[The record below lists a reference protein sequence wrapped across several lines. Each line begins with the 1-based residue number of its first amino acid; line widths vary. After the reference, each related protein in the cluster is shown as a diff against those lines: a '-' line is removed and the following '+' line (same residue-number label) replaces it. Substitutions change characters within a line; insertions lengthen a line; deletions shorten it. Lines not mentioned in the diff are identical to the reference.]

1 MSLWKNRPLFSV
13 CCIWIFSALFGFFLV
28 PSAKICIALAL
39 LGAAL
44 SLAVLC
50 AVRRYQHRRP
60 CFSGGIF
67 LLCLLLSASAALAQ
81 SYLAIDRKEAVSD
94 RYAGT
99 ECEVVGTVTECRG
112 RGGQMSTFVLELSEI
127 NGEPVRQN
135 VLLTC
140 YYVADLKP
148 GHTLRMTAEISSL
161 ADAAGN
167 IYEEYALLG
176 DGIFGGALSK
186 TADDYTLITEAP
198 STPQMSILRHR
209 ALLSEHT
216 ELLFGE
222 ECEGLPSALLLGDRT
237 HLSDTLKKDFERIG
251 TSHMLAISG
260 LHITLL
266 FGFLA
271 ALLKLFR
278 LPPRLRAVILTLTAT
293 AYLTYLGFPPS
304 ATRAVVM
311 LGMTYLASLC
321 YAGADPLTSLGLAG
335 ALILLFSPTTVSDV
349 GFWMSF
355 SATFGILTV
364 MPLFKKNDSVS
375 SKPSTAR
382 SFLRSQGMRLLG
394 AVCAGVAAVAASLWI
409 TAPVMGKIS
418 LLSLPMTLVLTPFIG
433 LLLIL
438 TPLALLTE
446 AFFFGPVVISA
457 VKITVSIITS
467 LSRWGDAPW
476 AMLSLRHTA
485 VGVIVFIVM
494 LSTLYLLGRSLRKK
508 AILLLPMAVG
518 VLLISAIIAV
528 STSADEKDI
537 QISYIIPSSE
547 AEMLVMTSGS
557 DTVICEI
564 SNGSHSAF
572 MSATREAARQGATE
586 ISVFMLTDYHSR
598 TSGSLQHILN
608 RETVRELWMPKPT
621 SEADYYLMLSC
632 LEVAER
638 ASIPT
643 VIYDHGQAL
652 TVFESSTLC
661 LQREMIPRS
670 QKPVLLL
677 TLDTPSERLSFCG
690 SSISESLL
698 SPQANEAIRKSE
710 TVILSSQGPN
720 LKQAIRLPLS
730 EQVSRLCIAD
740 KTVAAYISPDTYPT
754 EGISM
759 TVGQAEFRLRRES
772 KS

>member
-1 MSLWKNRPLFSV
+1 MNLWKNRPLFSV
-13 CCIWIFSALFGFFLV
+13 CCIWILSALVGFFLV
-28 PSAKICIALAL
+28 PSVKVCSALAL
-39 LGAAL
+39 FGAAL
-44 SLAVLC
+44 SLSVIC
-50 AVRRYQHRRP
+50 AVRRYKRRRP
-60 CFSGGIF
+60 LFKGALL
-67 LLCLLLSASAALAQ
+67 LLCLLLFASAALVQ
-81 SYLAIDRKEAVSD
+81 SYLAIDRKEAVST
-94 RYAGT
+94 RYAGA
-99 ECEVVGTVTECRG
+99 ECNVVGTVTECRG

-127 NGEPVRQN
+127 NGEPVRQS

-148 GHTLRMTAEISSL
+148 GHTLRMTGKMSSL

-176 DGIFGGALSK
+176 DGIFGGILSK
-186 TADDYTLITEAP
+186 TANDYTLINEAP
-198 STPQMSILRHR
+198 STLQMAILRHR
-209 ALLSEHT
+209 TLLSEQM
-216 ELLFGE
+216 ELLFGDE
-222 ECEGLPSALLLGDRT
+222 GEGLPSALLLGDRT
-237 HLSDTLKKDFERIG
+237 HLSDTLKRDFERIG

-266 FGFLA
+266 FGFMA

-278 LPPRLRAVILTLTAT
+278 LPPRLRAITLLLTAT
-293 AYLTYLGFPPS
+293 AYLAYLGFPPS

-335 ALILLFSPTTVSDV
+335 ALILLFSPTAVSDA

-364 MPLFKKNDSVS
+364 MPLFRKNNNTS
-375 SKPSTAR
+375 PEANTAL
-382 SFLRSQGMRLLG
+382 SFLQSQGMRLLG
-394 AVCAGVAAVAASLWI
+394 AVCSGLAAVAASVWI

-446 AFFFGPVVISA
+446 AFFFGSVVVSSVNATISA
-457 VKITVSIITS
+457 IMAF
-467 LSRWGDAPW
+467 SRFGDAPW
-476 AMLSLRHTA
+476 VMLSLRHTA
-485 VGVIVFIVM
+485 VGVIVVIIM

-508 AILLLPMAVG
+508 AILLLPMTLG

-528 STSADEKDI
+528 STSAAEKDI
-537 QISYIIPSSE
+537 RVSYIIPSSE
-547 AEMLVMTSGS
+547 AEMLVMTSGG

-572 MSATREAARQGATE
+572 MSATREAARQGATD

-608 RETVRELWMPKPT
+608 RETVRALWMPKPT

-638 ASIPT
+638 AKVPT
-643 VIYDHGQAL
+643 VVYDHGQAL
-652 TVFESSTLC
+652 TVFESTTLC
-661 LQREMIPRS
+661 LHRDMIPRS

-677 TLDTPSERLSFCG
+677 TLDTPSEHLSFCG

-698 SPQANEAIRKSE
+698 STQANEDIRKSD

-720 LKQAIRLPLS
+720 LKQAMQIPLS
-730 EQVSRLCIAD
+730 GQVSRLCIAD
-740 KTVAAYISPDTYPT
+740 DTVAAYISPHAYPA
-754 EGISM
+754 EDVSI
-759 TVGQAEFRLRRES
+759 TVGQAEFRLRREES
-772 KS
+772 